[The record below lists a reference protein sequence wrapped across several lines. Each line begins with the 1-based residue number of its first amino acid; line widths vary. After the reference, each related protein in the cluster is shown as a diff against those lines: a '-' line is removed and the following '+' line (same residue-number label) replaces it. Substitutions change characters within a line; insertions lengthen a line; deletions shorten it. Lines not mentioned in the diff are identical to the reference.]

1 MSKDQILNFIFPI
14 VVMIFVLII
23 KMNKK
28 GNGVNTVYLVRKNQ
42 SNPMI
47 NFYIMLG
54 ATIAVAMLALL
65 LLESTTLNPI
75 LITTTLLVVQ
85 MAIFFVYKRFYKQ

>member
-1 MSKDQILNFIFPI
+1 
-14 VVMIFVLII
+14 MIFVLII